1 MMDAVK
7 SWWNGLSIRE
17 RWLVGVAGV
26 LALAVLGWA
35 LGRPAIAAFFD
46 LETRH
51 RAAIEREGRVAAKVA
66 LLAQRPAKSVAAAV
80 DAIQIDQYL
89 AQSAGEIGL
98 TLDRNEAR
106 GVRQATVAIA
116 TAKAPV
122 LTDWLA
128 GLEGQG
134 FVVDQLTITPAADGT
149 VGMTAELRKAGQ

>member
-1 MMDAVK
+1 MTERLQN
-7 SWWNGLSIRE
+7 WWIALSTRE

-26 LALAVLGWA
+26 LALGVILWG
-35 LGRPAIAAFFD
+35 LGRPAVAAFID
-46 LETRH
+46 LESQH
-51 RAAIEREGRVAAKVA
+51 RAAIEREGRVSSKVQ

-80 DAIQIDQYL
+80 DAVAIDQYL

-106 GVRQATVAIA
+106 GAGQATIAIA
-116 TAKAPV
+116 TARATV

-128 GLEGQG
+128 SLEGQG

-149 VGMTAELRKAGQ
+149 VGLTAELRKGGQ

>member
-7 SWWNGLSIRE
+7 TWWLALSTRE
-17 RWLVGVAGV
+17 RWLVGVAGA
-26 LALAVLGWA
+26 LALVVLGWA
-35 LGRPAIAAFFD
+35 VGRPAAAAFFD

-51 RAAIEREGRVAAKVA
+51 RAAVERGGRVAAKVA
-66 LLAQRPAKSVAAAV
+66 LLAQRPAKSAPSAV
-80 DAIQIDQYL
+80 DAAAIDQFL

-106 GVRQATVAIA
+106 GDRQATIAIA

>member
-1 MMDAVK
+1 MMERVQN
-7 SWWNGLSIRE
+7 WWAGLSQRE
-17 RWLVGVAGV
+17 RWLVGIAGV
-26 LALAVLGWA
+26 LALGVLLWA
-35 LGRPAIAAFFD
+35 LGRPAYAAFAD
-46 LETRH
+46 LENRH
-51 RAAIEREGRVAAKVA
+51 AAAIEREGRVKAKVQ

-80 DAIQIDQYL
+80 DAVAIDQYL

-106 GVRQATVAIA
+106 GQGQATIAIA
-116 TAKAPV
+116 AAKAPV

-134 FVVDQLTITPAADGT
+134 FIVDQLTIAPAADGT